1 MYQEL
6 KAYKLAFNQAMTI
19 FEITKSF
26 PKDEKYSLTDQ
37 VRRSSRSICANISEG
52 YRKQQYKAH
61 FVSKISDSDME
72 NAETRVWL
80 QFALSCNYLKRDQ
93 FDSLIKQNES
103 IGRILNFMMQNP
115 ERFMPKSNH

>member
-1 MYQEL
+1 MYQKL
-6 KAYKLAFNQAMTI
+6 KAYKIAFNQAMTI

-37 VRRSSRSICANISEG
+37 VRRSSRSVCANISEG
-52 YRKQQYKAH
+52 YRKRQYKAH
-61 FVSKISDSDME
+61 FISKISDSDME
-72 NAETRVWL
+72 NTETRVWL

-103 IGRILNFMMQNP
+103 IGRILNFMMHNP
-115 ERFMPKSNH
+115 ERFMPKSNL

>member
-52 YRKQQYKAH
+52 YRKRQYKAH